1 MKRSKQNYS
10 KVAES
15 GKTEYVLKPFRPARK
30 TGTASLDRTDLTF
43 CDNPPPGIVFEGR
56 SFCLTGIF
64 EFENG
69 DRNKCEDAIRARGGV
84 CWQHPSRD
92 LDFLVIGT
100 FVESAWVHQGYD
112 RKIETALDLKRNHAK
127 CKIVPE
133 SYWVKVLQKTPELP
147 MEKRISVGAQSR
159 SNQLIQL
166 QRELDE
172 MKKSQALIVEILKK
186 ELKPAAYNKLVK
198 RLRETGIQI

>member
-1 MKRSKQNYS
+1 MKKSKRNFS
-10 KVAES
+10 KTAEIE
-15 GKTEYVLKPFRPARK
+15 KTEYVLKPFRPARK
-30 TGTASLDRTDLTF
+30 VITANLVRTDLAF
-43 CDNPPPGIVFEGR
+43 CDEPTPEIIFEGK
-56 SFCLTGIF
+56 SFCLTGVF

-100 FVESAWVHQGYD
+100 FVESAWAHQGYG

-127 CKIVPE
+127 CKIVSE
-133 SYWVKVLQKTPELP
+133 AYWVKALQKTPELP

-172 MKKSQALIVEILKK
+172 IKNRQAVMVEKIGR
-186 ELKPAAYNKLVK
+186 ASGRA
-198 RLRETGIQI
+198 